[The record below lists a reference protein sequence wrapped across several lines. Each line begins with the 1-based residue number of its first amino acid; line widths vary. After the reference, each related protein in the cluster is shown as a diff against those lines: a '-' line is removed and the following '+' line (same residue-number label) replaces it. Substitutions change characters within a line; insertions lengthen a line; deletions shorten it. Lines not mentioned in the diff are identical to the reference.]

1 MHDESEFMKH
11 NPVLQRQIAGLSPE
25 SVALSKLSFDVAD
38 RIAEI
43 LKQKKMSQRDLAVGM
58 NKTEAEVSKWL
69 GGTQNFTL
77 KTLVAISVYLQ
88 EPILSVVKKTH
99 RP

>member
-1 MHDESEFMKH
+1 MKH

-43 LKQKKMSQRDLAVGM
+43 LKRKKMNQKDLAVGM

-77 KTLVAISVYLQ
+77 KTLVAISVYPQ
-88 EPILSVVKKTH
+88 EPILSVVKTTS
-99 RP
+99 RGRT

>member
-1 MHDESEFMKH
+1 
-11 NPVLQRQIAGLSPE
+11 
-25 SVALSKLSFDVAD
+25 
-38 RIAEI
+38 
-43 LKQKKMSQRDLAVGM
+43 MSQRDLAVGM

-88 EPILSVVKKTH
+88 EPILSVIKKTH